1 MSDYYSETNEWS
13 KAGAKLWARLWS
25 ATTFR
30 QFHRKFHF
38 AWKQNLKVLVA
49 ARNLQINKTFL
60 TLELSQYSKRNST
73 FSSRAWE
80 SVPASS
86 NCSLQPTRKHQCL
99 CMPVWPAQA
108 VQERCHKSLAFDFAV
123 KTFDCSSGIA
133 FGSNCQ
139 MIGRGLNLDSNLN
152 SAPDQ
157 LVVKVLS
164 ALMCLNN
171 LCGVWIL
178 FTGLLKMQ
186 QCRNWGQWWVYISPH
201 PPDSADFLPHHH
213 NYHQKLK
220 SFFNNKW
227 WGAPLNSQKG
237 RRISSL
243 LIWLCIF
250 ALNIWLK

>member
-1 MSDYYSETNEWS
+1 MNDR
-13 KAGAKLWARLWS
+13 KLERS
-25 ATTFR
+25 YGRGFGQQ
-30 QFHRKFHF
+30 QFF
-38 AWKQNLKVLVA
+38 ANSIENFILHENKTWKWLVA
-49 ARNLQINKTFL
+49 AWNLQIIKTFL

-86 NCSLQPTRKHQCL
+86 NCSLQPTRKHPHCH
-99 CMPVWPAQA
+99 PVFVHASLTSPSCAGA
-108 VQERCHKSLAFDFAV
+108 LPQELGIWFCSQNLRL
-123 KTFDCSSGIA
+123 SSGIA

-178 FTGLLKMQ
+178 FTGLLKM
-186 QCRNWGQWWVYISPH
+186 P
-201 PPDSADFLPHHH
+201 
-213 NYHQKLK
+213 KLRTVV
-220 SFFNNKW
+220 SLYQ
-227 WGAPLNSQKG
+227 P
-237 RRISSL
+237 SSTRL
-243 LIWLCIF
+243 SRLSSSSS
-250 ALNIWLK
+250 